1 MFLKLNSSNL
11 SIISK
16 NEKDVELHKAV
27 FGIDLTRY
35 EDIDR
40 NTINFINVKKQIIY
54 SVVEVVLEAESK

>member
-27 FGIDLTRY
+27 FDIDLSRY
-35 EDIDR
+35 EEIDR
-40 NTINFINVKKQIIY
+40 NTINFINIKKQIIY